1 MLTGGTTHWAGIP
14 NPEIIFHSD
23 DWVAI
28 PFSLVWGGLMIFWEA
43 GALGT
48 SANCS
53 KTGNGDVFMIL
64 WGIPFVLCGQYLIW
78 GRFFH
83 DAWLKRRTFYAVTN
97 RRVLAPQDGW
107 YSQTTMQFS
116 TLSPESSARAI
127 RTGHSGS
134 VRNTQLSAAE
144 DPEKEA

>member
-1 MLTGGTTHWAGIP
+1 MTTIDPRAAQKIQPHILSGETIHWAGIP

-28 PFSLVWGGLMIFWEA
+28 PFSLVWGGFMIFWEA
-43 GALGT
+43 GALGS
-48 SANCS
+48 SANSS
-53 KTGNGDVFMIL
+53 KTGDGDVFMIL

-97 RRVLAPQDGW
+97 RRACIAGGMV
-107 YSQTTMQFS
+107 
-116 TLSPESSARAI
+116 
-127 RTGHSGS
+127 
-134 VRNTQLSAAE
+134 
-144 DPEKEA
+144 